1 MPAMVMEPSLPTLT
15 AAHNSEA
22 PATAAAAAGAAADS
36 NKNAKPHGAG
46 SSPVSSIKLL
56 KPKAVAAKKPSEVLV
71 PLKAT
76 GAAAM
81 TRPRIDPARKSAS
94 ELPRKVASE
103 KPRMSLSERP
113 RKSPLTERPRRS
125 SSVDHKNQEKRE
137 MEALVKKLSA
147 APLNGAIH
155 HHHHHHPPA
164 SHKEEK
170 KDAKT
175 LEDKTNTSDSGPLS
189 SPLQQPQQEQQQEQ
203 QQCDESKEG
212 TGVLLF
218 NSEVAKPI
226 SPGAEAP
233 KPTSS
238 PIASQSLV
246 LESVPPARKSRN
258 TTPVRRSTAT
268 NVSEGGSED
277 DAPSAPP
284 TPAKIMPLMPLT
296 AVDAILNDEVQ
307 GDNVHLG
314 PYLIKLAKSYAMGD
328 DQAKAIE
335 YGTRAVRFYEKQAE
349 NGQPSLDFIVSLHIL
364 AALHGRL
371 GQYDDAIPLLERS
384 VLIPVTGESEE
395 HALAKFAGHMQLGD
409 TYNLLGKQ
417 GPALDSYHCA
427 LVVQKAMLG
436 DLDPRVGETC
446 HYIAEAHLQ
455 VCLLAVPF
463 LL

>member
-1 MPAMVMEPSLPTLT
+1 M
-15 AAHNSEA
+15 
-22 PATAAAAAGAAADS
+22 
-36 NKNAKPHGAG
+36 
-46 SSPVSSIKLL
+46 
-56 KPKAVAAKKPSEVLV
+56 AAKKPSEVLV
-71 PLKAT
+71 PQKAT
-76 GAAAM
+76 GPAATA
-81 TRPRIDPARKSAS
+81 RPRVDPARKSAS
-94 ELPRKVASE
+94 ELSRKVASE

-113 RKSPLTERPRRS
+113 RKSSVTERPRRS

-147 APLNGAIH
+147 TPLNGAIH
-155 HHHHHHPPA
+155 HHHPPP

-170 KDAKT
+170 KDTKT
-175 LEDKTNTSDSGPLS
+175 LEDKTNTPDSEPLPSS
-189 SPLQQPQQEQQQEQ
+189 SPLQQEQQDQ

-212 TGVLLF
+212 AGILLF

-226 SPGAEAP
+226 SPGVEAP
-233 KPTSS
+233 KPISS
-238 PIASQSLV
+238 PIASQSPV

-258 TTPVRRSTAT
+258 TTPVRRSATT

-284 TPAKIMPLMPLT
+284 TPAKIMPLMPLS

-328 DQAKAIE
+328 DQTKAIE

-364 AALHGRL
+364 AALHGRM
-371 GQYDDAIPLLERS
+371 GHYDDAIPLLERS

-455 VCLLAVPF
+455 VCLLLFPS
-463 LL
+463 LLEIDCLSMRKGWSSLSCMNSYLQSANGSVQFAL